1 MTIYSYT
8 YKTHDDVAIE
18 CDLEYQ
24 EPDPEVGFRACS
36 YLISARVNGAEILGV
51 LDQNVISYI
60 EEAASVCYTPD

>member
-8 YKTHDDVAIE
+8 YKTCDDVEIE

-24 EPDPEVGFRACS
+24 EPDPEVGFRGCS

-51 LDQNVISYI
+51 LDQNVIAYI
-60 EEAASVCYTPD
+60 EEEASCCTPD